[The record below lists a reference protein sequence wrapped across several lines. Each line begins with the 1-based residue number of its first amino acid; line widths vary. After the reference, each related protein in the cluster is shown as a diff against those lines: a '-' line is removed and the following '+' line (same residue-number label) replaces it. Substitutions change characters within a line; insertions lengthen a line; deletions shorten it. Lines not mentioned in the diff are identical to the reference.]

1 MQNEILAE
9 IKELRTA
16 LTQVLGISD
25 LPPDQQFLKEALNK
39 AAKEFQKLNIL
50 VVRAVGEHYLI
61 CRKLLLRSGS
71 LPIT

>member
-39 AAKEFQKLNIL
+39 AAKEFQKLNIERGQW
-50 VVRAVGEHYLI
+50 VADHSV
-61 CRKLLLRSGS
+61 
-71 LPIT
+71 